1 MRGRRVAAGGKH
13 CTLRSNGPLPTSQSF
28 ACVAVIDT
36 WTLQE
41 HAVKAVAEV
50 GSCHTYDWDAGSA
63 VPCTHWQYNRTV
75 FTETIVSEV
84 CS

>member
-1 MRGRRVAAGGKH
+1 M
-13 CTLRSNGPLPTSQSF
+13 
-28 ACVAVIDT
+28 AVIDT